1 MNAAIDT
8 NVLLDVLIPDAKHLN
23 RSKALL
29 EKHLAHGRLL
39 ICEVVYAEIASHFP
53 SDHDL
58 NRFLRETNIRLI
70 PSGEKALHI
79 AGQRWARYS
88 RNRGTSLL
96 CNRCGHKMD
105 VACRECRAKITARQ
119 RVLEDFVV
127 AAHASVHADVLLS
140 RERNIYKTYFPDL
153 RFES

>member
-8 NVLLDVLIPDAKHLN
+8 NVLLDVLIPDAKHLS

-29 EKHLAHGRLL
+29 EKHLAQGRLL
-39 ICEVVYAEIASHFP
+39 ICEVVYAEIASQFP

-58 NRFLRETNIRLI
+58 NRFLHETNIRLI
-70 PSGEKALHI
+70 PSGGKALHI

-88 RNRGTSLL
+88 RNRGTSLH
-96 CNRCGHKMD
+96 CNRCGHKID
-105 VACRECRAKITARQ
+105 VACPECRAKITARQ
-119 RVLEDFVV
+119 RVLADFVV